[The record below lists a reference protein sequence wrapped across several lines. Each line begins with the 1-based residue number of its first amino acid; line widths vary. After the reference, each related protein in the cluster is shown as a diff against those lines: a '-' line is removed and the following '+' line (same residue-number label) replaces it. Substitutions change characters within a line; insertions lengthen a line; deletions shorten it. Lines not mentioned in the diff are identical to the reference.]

1 MSNRGQ
7 AQYLRIYEPGGS
19 DYRLIQNFYVNTD
32 VTVSSKTYSYFP
44 FEWSGVQESSAL
56 SGQTVSLR
64 MPATSL
70 AINSFESA
78 FKEHRLC
85 VVSAFEFDTRVGVS
99 APQSGQTLIA
109 EFVGYVSRM
118 NASFTELVVELGST
132 LAPVGAQIPFRT
144 ATNEL
149 VGVPIQL

>member
-1 MSNRGQ
+1 
-7 AQYLRIYEPGGS
+7 
-19 DYRLIQNFYVNTD
+19 
-32 VTVSSKTYSYFP
+32 
-44 FEWSGVQESSAL
+44 
-56 SGQTVSLR
+56 

-78 FKEHRLC
+78 FKQNRLC
-85 VVSAFEFDTRVGVS
+85 VVSTFEFDTRLGVS

-149 VGVPIQL
+149 VGVPLQL

>member
-44 FEWSGVQESSAL
+44 FEWNGVQESSAL

-78 FKEHRLC
+78 FKQNRLC
-85 VVSAFEFDTRVGVS
+85 VVSTFEFDTRLGVS

-149 VGVPIQL
+149 VGVPLQL

>member
-7 AQYLRIYEPGGS
+7 AQYLRIYTSGGS
-19 DYRLIQNFYVNTD
+19 DHKLLQNFYVNTD

-56 SGQTVSLR
+56 GGQTVSLK

-70 AINSFESA
+70 AINAFEAA
-78 FKEHRLC
+78 FKQQHLC
-85 VVSAFEFDTRVGVS
+85 LVSTFEFDTRKGVN
-99 APQSGQTLIA
+99 APQSGQILIA
-109 EFVGYVSRM
+109 EFLGYVARM
-118 NASFTELVVELGST
+118 NGSFTELTVELGST

-144 ATNEL
+144 ATNGL

>member
-44 FEWSGVQESSAL
+44 FEWNGVQESSAL

-78 FKEHRLC
+78 LQNHC
-85 VVSAFEFDTRVGVS
+85 A
-99 APQSGQTLIA
+99 
-109 EFVGYVSRM
+109 
-118 NASFTELVVELGST
+118 
-132 LAPVGAQIPFRT
+132 
-144 ATNEL
+144 
-149 VGVPIQL
+149 

>member
-7 AQYLRIYEPGGS
+7 AQYLRIYTPGGS
-19 DYRLIQNFYVNTD
+19 DHKLLQNFYVNAD

-56 SGQTVSLR
+56 SGQTVSLK

-70 AINSFESA
+70 AIDAFEAA
-78 FKEHRLC
+78 FKQQRLC
-85 VVSAFEFDTRVGVS
+85 LVSTFEFDTRKGVD
-99 APQSGQTLIA
+99 APQSSQILIA
-109 EFVGYVSRM
+109 EFVGYVARM
-118 NASFTELVVELGST
+118 NGSFTELTVELGST